1 MKSARPAM
9 SPLLRALT
17 YSRAAREPMID
28 AMLLHCYA
36 ALDAFHRGHGSQP
49 LFMTLCR
56 HLLVA
61 EELCQLGHAPEFED
75 DITLAHEALVELDAR
90 HSANAVWTLD
100 AGEHARLC
108 TALAVFSAQ
117 LEDATLEHIAQAEAR
132 MVTQSLVAA
141 NMRSGIGRA
150 HAVSSAG
157 GTSSRAQCFPSMGLS
172 IADVFASVH
181 S

>member
-1 MKSARPAM
+1 MKKKSTNLKSGRPAM

-28 AMLLHCYA
+28 AMLLQCYA

-75 DITLAHEALVELDAR
+75 DITLAHEALVALDTR
-90 HSANAVWTLD
+90 HSAEGAWTLD

-108 TALAVFSAQ
+108 MALAVFAAQ

-141 NMRSGIGRA
+141 NMRSGVARTQL
-150 HAVSSAG
+150 V
-157 GTSSRAQCFPSMGLS
+157 
-172 IADVFASVH
+172 ASGH
-181 S
+181 

>member
-1 MKSARPAM
+1 VKKKSTNMKSGRPSM

-28 AMLLHCYA
+28 AMLLQCYA
-36 ALDAFHRGHGSQP
+36 ALDAFHRGHGSQA

-61 EELCQLGHAPEFED
+61 EELCQFGHAPECEH

-90 HSANAVWTLD
+90 HSADAAWTLD
-100 AGEHARLC
+100 DDEHARLC
-108 TALAVFSAQ
+108 TALDVFAAQ

-141 NMRSGIGRA
+141 NMRSGIGHA
-150 HAVSSAG
+150 QAVSSAG
-157 GTSSRAQCFPSMGLS
+157 
-172 IADVFASVH
+172 
-181 S
+181 

>member
-1 MKSARPAM
+1 MKSTRPAM

-28 AMLLHCYA
+28 AMLLQCYA

-61 EELCQLGHAPEFED
+61 EELCQLGHAPDFEA
-75 DITLAHEALVELDAR
+75 DITLAHEALVELDTR
-90 HSANAVWTLD
+90 HSAEGAWTLTAD
-100 AGEHARLC
+100 EHGWLC
-108 TALAVFSAQ
+108 TALAIFAAQ
-117 LEDATLEHIAQAEAR
+117 LEDATLEHIAQAEAS

-141 NMRSGIGRA
+141 NMRSGLARTQL
-150 HAVSSAG
+150 V
-157 GTSSRAQCFPSMGLS
+157 
-172 IADVFASVH
+172 ASG